1 MINTRKMKA
10 RLVELGLSQKD
21 FAECLGIATA
31 TANQKINNVR
41 PMSLKEAE
49 KICKLL
55 NIEPEQFASYLFAQE
70 IA

>member
-31 TANQKINNVR
+31 TASQKINNVR
-41 PMSLKEAE
+41 PMSLEEAE
-49 KICKLL
+49 KICNLL
-55 NIEPEQFASYLFAQE
+55 NIEPDQFASYFFAQE